1 MFMPKKQTPRDSLL
15 VPAAFIERRIYH
27 IRGQKVM
34 LDSDLADLYQVTT
47 GNLNLAVRRNL
58 DRFPKDFMQPG
69 GVQELEI
76 ANCNLKFRLR
86 WSSLPAVRLHRA
98 RCSHALIR
106 SGQRSRRTDE
116 HRHHP
121 RLCQAS

>member
-1 MFMPKKQTPRDSLL
+1 MLTPSKKIIA
-15 VPAAFIERRIYH
+15 VNEPAIH
-27 IRGQKVM
+27 VIRGQRVM

-98 RCSHALIR
+98 RCSQC
-106 SGQRSRRTDE
+106 S
-116 HRHHP
+116 HP
-121 RLCQAS
+121 CWAAIAPYR